1 MSAAS
6 RFAVRVARALVNR
19 VPPVRQLAR
28 GLHEAF
34 VAERAFEVDWPELTP
49 IIARMAD
56 VTGPIRLNLLLPG
69 ASARHVFGGAAT
81 ALALFDA
88 LGKGAQLRI
97 LVTDEHVLEDID
109 LKRFDGWK
117 VATLDDAHLGPAPL
131 LVPMADRHS
140 RSLPV
145 HRNDRFI
152 ATAWWTAHHA
162 RTLVR
167 WQREAF
173 ALANTARFVYLIQDY
188 EPGFYPW
195 SARWALADQTYTWGE
210 EAIGVFNTAGLR
222 EYITVRHP
230 PFSKAFDFEPVLHPD
245 LAAYLP
251 RGEQLR
257 RRPQLLIYGRPGVPR
272 NAFSLIVQGLRAWA
286 ASDPRAAGWECLSL
300 GESHPD
306 IVLGTPPGSDAA
318 LRLVSLG
325 KVSLAKY
332 ARLMS
337 ESAVGIGLMI
347 SPHPS
352 YPPLEMAAFGMRVLT
367 NRFEGK
373 SLSQVYANIR
383 ELDIPS
389 PEAIA
394 GMLARWSLEY
404 RQCVPAEW
412 AAPASVSP
420 LLRVGNPFSFA
431 DELRKEWLDA

>member
-1 MSAAS
+1 
-6 RFAVRVARALVNR
+6 
-19 VPPVRQLAR
+19 
-28 GLHEAF
+28 
-34 VAERAFEVDWPELTP
+34 
-49 IIARMAD
+49 
-56 VTGPIRLNLLLPG
+56 
-69 ASARHVFGGAAT
+69 
-81 ALALFDA
+81 
-88 LGKGAQLRI
+88 
-97 LVTDEHVLEDID
+97 
-109 LKRFDGWK
+109 
-117 VATLDDAHLGPAPL
+117 
-131 LVPMADRHS
+131 
-140 RSLPV
+140 
-145 HRNDRFI
+145 
-152 ATAWWTAHHA
+152 
-162 RTLVR
+162 
-167 WQREAF
+167 
-173 ALANTARFVYLIQDY
+173 
-188 EPGFYPW
+188 
-195 SARWALADQTYTWGE
+195 
-210 EAIGVFNTAGLR
+210 
-222 EYITVRHP
+222 
-230 PFSKAFDFEPVLHPD
+230 
-245 LAAYLP
+245 
-251 RGEQLR
+251 
-257 RRPQLLIYGRPGVPR
+257 
-272 NAFSLIVQGLRAWA
+272 VQGLRAWA